1 MARRLKR
8 VTGKNNGRWRRAA
21 AAVLALH
28 LAGTTLA
35 QSTDPR
41 RSGFE
46 TMSPRIQAMQ
56 RDDLQNPGMLWV
68 ADGRALWAAAPTP
81 QQRSC
86 ASCHGDAS
94 QSMRGVA
101 ARYPALD
108 ALERKPVNLAQRIN
122 LCRTRNQS
130 SAALAP
136 EDPALL
142 SLEAFVAHQ
151 SRGLPLAPPAHPLL
165 DEARR
170 RGRGLYEQRIG
181 QLNLACASCHDQ
193 AAGRSLAG
201 NTIPQGHVNGYPTY
215 RLEWQS
221 LGSLQRRLRG
231 CMTGVRA
238 QPFDF
243 GSDELVALELF
254 LAQRSAG
261 LPVETPAVR
270 P

>member
-1 MARRLKR
+1 VRSI
-8 VTGKNNGRWRRAA
+8 GRGWRRALA
-21 AAVLALH
+21 ALLALH
-28 LAGTTLA
+28 AAAA
-35 QSTDPR
+35 QAPAQPADPR
-41 RSGFE
+41 RSGFDA
-46 TMSPRIQAMQ
+46 MSPRIQAMQ

-68 ADGRALWAAAPTP
+68 AEGQALWTAPP
-81 QQRSC
+81 AREQRSC

-108 ALERKPVNLAQRIN
+108 TLERKPVNLAQRIN

-130 SAALAP
+130 SAALAF
-136 EDPALL
+136 ESPALL

-151 SRGLPLAPPAHPLL
+151 SRGLPLAPPTHPLL
-165 DEARR
+165 DEARQ